1 MVRRRAS
8 RRRRRC
14 RRVAPPSIAAARL
27 WGWWEAGAAAS
38 RPRSQPVR
46 PRDGASQCAIGLRPL
61 RRTMRLS
68 VKFKAAL
75 TPPRLASRV
84 FSEREPEMTLV
95 RLIGDDWGRREES
108 GRRVAQAETRNE
120 AEALEAQWLASW
132 HLLPASV
139 KYSPAGA
146 ISGWRYPCE
155 VEHTLRSSAA
165 MAVGQAWCCCRIG
178 QSID

>member
-1 MVRRRAS
+1 
-8 RRRRRC
+8 
-14 RRVAPPSIAAARL
+14 
-27 WGWWEAGAAAS
+27 
-38 RPRSQPVR
+38 
-46 PRDGASQCAIGLRPL
+46 
-61 RRTMRLS
+61 MRLS

-95 RLIGDDWGRREES
+95 RLIGDTWVVEES

-139 KYSPAGA
+139 K
-146 ISGWRYPCE
+146 
-155 VEHTLRSSAA
+155 
-165 MAVGQAWCCCRIG
+165 
-178 QSID
+178 